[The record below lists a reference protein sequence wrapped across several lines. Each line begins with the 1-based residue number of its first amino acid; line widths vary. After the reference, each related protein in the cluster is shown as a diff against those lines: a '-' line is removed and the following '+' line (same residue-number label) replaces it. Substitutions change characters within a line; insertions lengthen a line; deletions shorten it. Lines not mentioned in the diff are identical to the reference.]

1 MFPLREYIQ
10 KISISQIK
18 NLLLLMY
25 NHTKKGVYM
34 FEKLKENIINYIYN
48 ISKQPVKLNVLLQAN
63 ILFNEGMKL
72 DGTKLGFRLRSARA
86 YLLFLVLIHLIIIP
100 TSYIIH
106 ELFAALDCHAS
117 IIIAVIFTAFLFGIF
132 NYFKEWTNDAVSK
145 MRIKQMWSLHFP
157 HFPYDEFHLEVS
169 NIFEKAK
176 NEDIKHVDLERY
188 ILDHL
193 SA

>member
-1 MFPLREYIQ
+1 
-10 KISISQIK
+10 
-18 NLLLLMY
+18 MY
-25 NHTKKGVYM
+25 NEIKKRVCM

-48 ISKQPVKLNVLLQAN
+48 ISKQPVKLNALLQAN

-86 YLLFLVLIHLIIIP
+86 YLLFLILIHIIIIP
-100 TSYIIH
+100 ASIIIH

-117 IIIAVIFTAFLFGIF
+117 IIIAVVFTAFLFGIF
-132 NYFKEWTNDAVSK
+132 NYFKEWTNDEVSK
-145 MRIKQMWSLHFP
+145 IRIKKMWSLHFP
-157 HFPYDEFHLEVS
+157 HFPYEEFNLEVS
-169 NIFEKAK
+169 NIFEKSK

-193 SA
+193 SS